1 VRVSRFTGTMST
13 DQPQPTPSV
22 CPRCSATGTGRF
34 CTECGAPLNGAP
46 CASCGQPLTPGS
58 KFCHHCGAT
67 AGAGGAGIGGAAPAA
82 GTGATLANTL
92 PWAVAAIA
100 FLTLFAMLAS
110 KGFNAKRGSSVD
122 APMNALPN
130 PTVDAGPPA
139 DAGGAGTLDAPFAGA
154 AGAAGGARAP
164 DISNLS
170 PTEIAN
176 RLFDRVMRLNDQG
189 KADSVAFFAPMAVQA
204 YQMVESEQG
213 HPLDAD
219 QRFDVGRIG
228 EVAGALQIARAE
240 ADTILQQ
247 HPDHLLGLLLA
258 AQAAKLSGNTSALN
272 EYKATFERVKAR
284 ELAKNLPEYKRH
296 KADIDAGI

>member
-1 VRVSRFTGTMST
+1 MSS
-13 DQPQPTPSV
+13 DQPQSNQSPSTPSV
-22 CPRCSATGTGRF
+22 CPRCSAPGTGRF
-34 CTECGAPLNGAP
+34 CTECGAPLNSAP

-58 KFCHHCGAT
+58 KFCHHCGAI
-67 AGAGGAGIGGAAPAA
+67 AGAAATPAA
-82 GTGATLANTL
+82 AGGGATLANTL

-110 KGFNAKRGSSVD
+110 RGFNARRGSSVD

-130 PTVDAGPPA
+130 PTVDAGPA
-139 DAGGAGTLDAPFAGA
+139 GAMGGADPSAAPFAAA
-154 AGAAGGARAP
+154 AGAAGGAAGGVRAP
-164 DISNLS
+164 DISQLS
-170 PTEIAN
+170 PTDIAN

-204 YQMVESEQG
+204 YQMVEQEQG

-228 EVAGALQIARAE
+228 EVAGALQIAKAQ

-258 AQAAKLSGNTSALN
+258 AQAAKLSGNTAAFN
-272 EYKATFERVKAR
+272 QYKASFERVKVR

-296 KADIDAGI
+296 KADIDAGV

>member
-1 VRVSRFTGTMST
+1 M
-13 DQPQPTPSV
+13 
-22 CPRCSATGTGRF
+22 
-34 CTECGAPLNGAP
+34 
-46 CASCGQPLTPGS
+46 
-58 KFCHHCGAT
+58 
-67 AGAGGAGIGGAAPAA
+67 
-82 GTGATLANTL
+82 ANTL
-92 PWAVAAIA
+92 PWAVAGIA

-130 PTVDAGPPA
+130 PTVDAGAP
-139 DAGGAGTLDAPFAGA
+139 DASGAPFAGA
-154 AGAAGGARAP
+154 AGAAGAGGTRAP
-164 DISNLS
+164 DISQLS
-170 PTEIAN
+170 PTDIAN

-189 KADSVAFFAPMAVQA
+189 KSDSVAFFAPMAVQA
-204 YQMVESEQG
+204 YQMVEQEQG

-228 EVAGALQIARAE
+228 EVAGALQIAKAQ

-258 AQAAKLSGNTSALN
+258 AQAAKLSGNTVALN
-272 EYKATFERVKAR
+272 EYKATFTRVRTR
-284 ELAKNLPEYKRH
+284 ELAKNLPEYTRH

>member
-1 VRVSRFTGTMST
+1 MSS
-13 DQPQPTPSV
+13 DQPQSTPTV
-22 CPRCSATGTGRF
+22 CPRCSAPGTGRF
-34 CTECGAPLNGAP
+34 CTECGAPLAGAP

-58 KFCHHCGAT
+58 RFCHHCGAA
-67 AGAGGAGIGGAAPAA
+67 AGAAATPTSSGGG
-82 GTGATLANTL
+82 GATLANTL

-110 KGFNAKRGSSVD
+110 RGFNARRGSAVD

-130 PTVDAGPPA
+130 PTVDVGPAGPG
-139 DAGGAGTLDAPFAGA
+139 GGADGASAPFAGGGGSA
-154 AGAAGGARAP
+154 GARAP
-164 DISNLS
+164 DISQLS
-170 PTEIAN
+170 PTDIAN
-176 RLFDRVMRLNDQG
+176 RLFDRVMRLNDEG

-204 YQMVESEQG
+204 YQMVEQEQG

-228 EVAGALQIARAE
+228 EVAGALQIARAQ

-247 HPDHLLGLLLA
+247 QPDHLLGLLLA
-258 AQAAKLSGNTSALN
+258 GQAAKLSGNTASLKQ
-272 EYKATFERVKAR
+272 YKATFDRVKVR

-296 KADIDAGI
+296 RADIDAGL

>member
-1 VRVSRFTGTMST
+1 M
-13 DQPQPTPSV
+13 
-22 CPRCSATGTGRF
+22 
-34 CTECGAPLNGAP
+34 
-46 CASCGQPLTPGS
+46 
-58 KFCHHCGAT
+58 
-67 AGAGGAGIGGAAPAA
+67 
-82 GTGATLANTL
+82 ANTL

-110 KGFNAKRGSSVD
+110 KGFNARRGSSVD

-130 PTVDAGPPA
+130 PTVDAGAP
-139 DAGGAGTLDAPFAGA
+139 GGAGGEDASSEAPFAGA
-154 AGAAGGARAP
+154 AGAASGIRAP
-164 DISNLS
+164 DISQLS
-170 PTEIAN
+170 PTDIAN

-204 YQMVESEQG
+204 YQMVEQEQG

-228 EVAGALQIARAE
+228 EVAGALQIAKAQ

-247 HPDHLLGLLLA
+247 QPDHLLGLLLA
-258 AQAAKLSGNTSALN
+258 AQAAKLSGNTPALN
-272 EYKATFERVKAR
+272 EYKATFTRVKAR

-296 KADIDAGI
+296 RADIDAGI

>member
-1 VRVSRFTGTMST
+1 MSS
-13 DQPQPTPSV
+13 DQPQSNQSPSTPSV
-22 CPRCSATGTGRF
+22 CPRCSAPGTGRF
-34 CTECGAPLNGAP
+34 CTECGAPLNSAP

-58 KFCHHCGAT
+58 KFCHHCGAI
-67 AGAGGAGIGGAAPAA
+67 AGAAAAPAA
-82 GTGATLANTL
+82 AGGGATLANTL

-110 KGFNAKRGSSVD
+110 RGFNARRGSSVD

-130 PTVDAGPPA
+130 PTVDAGP
-139 DAGGAGTLDAPFAGA
+139 AGAMGGGDPSAAPFAAA
-154 AGAAGGARAP
+154 AGAAGGAAGGVRAP
-164 DISNLS
+164 DISQLS
-170 PTEIAN
+170 PTDIAN

-204 YQMVESEQG
+204 YQMVEQEQG

-228 EVAGALQIARAE
+228 EVAGALQIAKAQ

-258 AQAAKLSGNTSALN
+258 AQAAKLSGNTAAFN
-272 EYKATFERVKAR
+272 QYKASFERVKVR

-296 KADIDAGI
+296 KADIDAGV

>member
-1 VRVSRFTGTMST
+1 M
-13 DQPQPTPSV
+13 
-22 CPRCSATGTGRF
+22 
-34 CTECGAPLNGAP
+34 
-46 CASCGQPLTPGS
+46 
-58 KFCHHCGAT
+58 
-67 AGAGGAGIGGAAPAA
+67 
-82 GTGATLANTL
+82 ANTL

-110 KGFNAKRGSSVD
+110 KGFNAKRGSAVD

-130 PTVDAGPPA
+130 PTVDAGSPGSA
-139 DAGGAGTLDAPFAGA
+139 DASAAPFAGGA
-154 AGAAGGARAP
+154 AAGGARAP
-164 DISNLS
+164 DISQLS
-170 PTEIAN
+170 PTDIAN
-176 RLFDRVMRLNDQG
+176 RLFDRIMRLNDQG

-204 YQMVESEQG
+204 YQMVEQEQG

-228 EVAGALQIARAE
+228 EVAGALQIAKAQ

-247 HPDHLLGLLLA
+247 QPNHLLGLLLA

-272 EYKATFERVKAR
+272 EYKATFTRVKAR

-296 KADIDAGI
+296 RADIDAGI

>member
-1 VRVSRFTGTMST
+1 M
-13 DQPQPTPSV
+13 
-22 CPRCSATGTGRF
+22 
-34 CTECGAPLNGAP
+34 
-46 CASCGQPLTPGS
+46 
-58 KFCHHCGAT
+58 
-67 AGAGGAGIGGAAPAA
+67 
-82 GTGATLANTL
+82 ANTL

-110 KGFNAKRGSSVD
+110 KGFNSRRGSAVD

-130 PTVDAGPPA
+130 PTVDV
-139 DAGGAGTLDAPFAGA
+139 GA
-154 AGAAGGARAP
+154 AGAAGSPDAPFASSAAPGARAP

-170 PTEIAN
+170 PTDIAN
-176 RLFDRVMRLNDQG
+176 RLFDRVMRLNDEG

-228 EVAGALQIARAE
+228 EVAGALQIARAQ

-258 AQAAKLSGNTSALN
+258 AQAAKLSGNTSELN
-272 EYKATFERVKAR
+272 EYKATFERVKKR

-296 KADIDAGI
+296 RADIDAGV

>member
-1 VRVSRFTGTMST
+1 M
-13 DQPQPTPSV
+13 
-22 CPRCSATGTGRF
+22 
-34 CTECGAPLNGAP
+34 
-46 CASCGQPLTPGS
+46 
-58 KFCHHCGAT
+58 
-67 AGAGGAGIGGAAPAA
+67 
-82 GTGATLANTL
+82 ANTL

-110 KGFNAKRGSSVD
+110 KGFNARRGSAVD

-130 PTVDAGPPA
+130 PSVDAGSP
-139 DAGGAGTLDAPFAGA
+139 DASGAPFAMGGA
-154 AGAAGGARAP
+154 AGGVPGGAAGGAAGGVRAP

-170 PTEIAN
+170 PSDIAS
-176 RLFDRVMRLNDQG
+176 RLFDRVMRLNDEG
-189 KADSVAFFAPMAVQA
+189 KSDSVAFFAPMAVQA

-228 EVAGALQIARAE
+228 EVAGALQIAKAQ

-258 AQAAKLSGNTSALN
+258 AQAAKLAGNTVALN
-272 EYKATFERVKAR
+272 EYKSTFTRVKTR
-284 ELAKNLPEYKRH
+284 ELAKNLPEYTRH
-296 KADIDAGI
+296 RRDIDAGI

>member
-1 VRVSRFTGTMST
+1 MPRFTGTMST
-13 DQPQPTPSV
+13 DQPQPTPTV
-22 CPRCSATGTGRF
+22 CPRCSAPGNGRF

-46 CASCGQPLTPGS
+46 CAACGEPLTAGS
-58 KFCHHCGAT
+58 KFCHHCGAV
-67 AGAGGAGIGGAAPAA
+67 AGG
-82 GTGATLANTL
+82 GATTAPIQAQSSGATMANTL

-110 KGFNAKRGSSVD
+110 KGFNTKRGSSVD

-130 PTVDAGPPA
+130 PTVDVGA
-139 DAGGAGTLDAPFAGA
+139 AGTDVAAGAAPFAGSA
-154 AGAAGGARAP
+154 AQGIRAP

-170 PTEIAN
+170 PTDIAN
-176 RLFDRVMRLNDQG
+176 KLFDRVMRLNDQG

-228 EVAGALQIARAE
+228 EVAGALQIARAQ

-247 HPDHLLGLLLA
+247 QPDHLLGLILA
-258 AQAAKLSGNTSALN
+258 AQSAKLSGNTSAYN
-272 EYKATFERVKAR
+272 EYKSNFERVKKR

-296 KADIDAGI
+296 QADIDAGV

>member
-1 VRVSRFTGTMST
+1 M
-13 DQPQPTPSV
+13 
-22 CPRCSATGTGRF
+22 
-34 CTECGAPLNGAP
+34 
-46 CASCGQPLTPGS
+46 
-58 KFCHHCGAT
+58 
-67 AGAGGAGIGGAAPAA
+67 
-82 GTGATLANTL
+82 ANTL

-110 KGFNAKRGSSVD
+110 KGFNSRRGSSVD

-130 PTVDAGPPA
+130 PTVDAGAP
-139 DAGGAGTLDAPFAGA
+139 DASAAPFAGGA
-154 AGAAGGARAP
+154 AGAPGSGVRAP
-164 DISNLS
+164 DISQLS
-170 PTEIAN
+170 PTDIAS

-204 YQMVESEQG
+204 YQMVEQEQG

-228 EVAGALQIARAE
+228 EVAGALQIAKAQ

-258 AQAAKLSGNTSALN
+258 AQAAKLSGNTTALN
-272 EYKATFERVKAR
+272 EYKATFARVKTR
-284 ELAKNLPEYKRH
+284 ELAKKLPEYARH

>member
-1 VRVSRFTGTMST
+1 M
-13 DQPQPTPSV
+13 
-22 CPRCSATGTGRF
+22 
-34 CTECGAPLNGAP
+34 
-46 CASCGQPLTPGS
+46 
-58 KFCHHCGAT
+58 
-67 AGAGGAGIGGAAPAA
+67 
-82 GTGATLANTL
+82 ANTL

-110 KGFNAKRGSSVD
+110 KGFNARRGSAVD

-130 PTVDAGPPA
+130 PTVDVGAAGAAGPA
-139 DAGGAGTLDAPFAGA
+139 DAPFAGA
-154 AGAAGGARAP
+154 AGAAPIGGARAP

-228 EVAGALQIARAE
+228 EVAGALQIARAQ

-296 KADIDAGI
+296 QADIDAGI